1 MALIVIKINWIN
13 ELEKIMK
20 AVAAHIEMMANKI
33 SQKKNRV
40 VVLLCTIEISICL
53 LGLTASAKAMPKN
66 VLFA

>member
-1 MALIVIKINWIN
+1 MALIVININWMN

-20 AVAAHIEMMANKI
+20 AVAAQIEMMANKI
-33 SQKKNRV
+33 NQKKNSV
-40 VVLLCTIEISICL
+40 VALLCTIQISVCL